1 MINIGIKRTSS
12 HETSHTRMSEICE
25 FQVHYNYIPTSVN
38 SNSKQAYLI
47 IVITHL
53 LVYVPNIAIAT

>member
-1 MINIGIKRTSS
+1 MYQEAFIDLQLFF
-12 HETSHTRMSEICE
+12 EIVACIRL
-25 FQVHYNYIPTSVN
+25 YKARYIVPTFVN

-53 LVYVPNIAIAT
+53 LAYVPTIAIAT